1 MSRGF
6 RINMSV
12 PELGQALGQISAY
25 DGKAA
30 LGIENAVQSST
41 KAIGAGMRRRAPV
54 KTGNLKK
61 KIRTRFGRNKFGRGT
76 IQGEAAAVTP
86 YAHLVEFG
94 AKATVVRPKTKKAM
108 TIDAFGYR
116 RYAKVA
122 NIPIRRERPFARP
135 SFEDE
140 KPNLI
145 RAIGEAVKKP

>member
-12 PELGQALGQISAY
+12 PELGAAINSISAY

-41 KAIGAGMRRRAPV
+41 KAIGAGMRRRVSV
-54 KTGNLKK
+54 KTGTLKK
-61 KIRTRFGRNKFGRGT
+61 RIRTRFSRGKFGRGL

-94 AKATVVRPKTKKAM
+94 AKAVTVRPKKAKALA
-108 TIDAFGYR
+108 IDAFGYR
-116 RYAKVA
+116 RYATQAV
-122 NIPIRRERPFARP
+122 IPARRAKPFARP
-135 SFEDE
+135 AFEDE
-140 KPNLI
+140 KPNLV
-145 RAIGEAVKKP
+145 RAIAEAVKKP